1 MVNYLIRRI
10 VFSIVVLIGISLVS
24 FAIIEL
30 PPGDFGTTYKNRLIN
45 QSNMKPELAEE
56 QAQKVRERYGLDGTM
71 AERWFNWVK
80 GIVTKGEFGPAMA
93 YGGKDVSELLRERLP
108 RTLLLALGAHAIS
121 SVVGI
126 AIGIYVAQ
134 RQYGW
139 ADNIAAF
146 FAFVLT
152 SIPRFSLA
160 LIVAYV
166 LVFGLGQQHVSSFYS
181 PQYVLAPWSWGKFLD
196 FIKHIWPVVFI
207 AGLGGVAQNM
217 RVMRGNLLDTLNQQ
231 YVTTARAKGLKESR
245 VVNRH
250 AVPNALHAIIMYQG
264 AVLPYMVQGELEV
277 AIVLSI
283 PTVSPLF
290 YNSISQ
296 SDQYVTASILL
307 MTSMLLVVGNLIA
320 DIGLAWLDPRIRYT

>member
-1 MVNYLIRRI
+1 MINYLIRRI
-10 VFSIVVLIGISLVS
+10 LFAIVVLIGISFVS
-24 FAIIEL
+24 FMVIEL
-30 PPGDFGTTYKNRLIN
+30 PPGDFANTYKNRLIN
-45 QSNMKPELAEE
+45 MGGLSVQEAEA
-56 QAQKVRERYGLDGTM
+56 QAQTVRERYGLEGPLPV
-71 AERWFNWVK
+71 RWFNWVK
-80 GIVTKGEFGPAMA
+80 GIVTQGDFGPAMS
-93 YGGKDVSELLRERLP
+93 YGGKAVSDLLKERLP
-108 RTLLLALGAHAIS
+108 RTIFLALSAHAIS

-126 AIGIYVAQ
+126 AIGIYIAQ

-139 ADNIAAF
+139 ADNLAAF

-160 LIVAYV
+160 LIVAYI
-166 LVFGLGQQHVSSFYS
+166 LVFVLGQQHISSFYS
-181 PQYVLAPWSWGKFLD
+181 PQYVLAPWSWDKIVDL
-196 FIKHIWPVVFI
+196 IKHVWPVIFI

-217 RVMRGNLLDTLNQQ
+217 RVMRGNLLDVLNSQ

-245 VVNRH
+245 VINRH

-290 YNSISQ
+290 YDSISK

-307 MTSMLLVVGNLIA
+307 MTSVLLVVGNLIA
-320 DIGLAWLDPRIRYT
+320 DVALAWLDPRIRYD

>member
-1 MVNYLIRRI
+1 MWHSDN
-10 VFSIVVLIGISLVS
+10 
-24 FAIIEL
+24 
-30 PPGDFGTTYKNRLIN
+30 T
-45 QSNMKPELAEE
+45 
-56 QAQKVRERYGLDGTM
+56 
-71 AERWFNWVK
+71 
-80 GIVTKGEFGPAMA
+80 
-93 YGGKDVSELLRERLP
+93 
-108 RTLLLALGAHAIS
+108 
-121 SVVGI
+121 
-126 AIGIYVAQ
+126 
-134 RQYGW
+134 GW

-160 LIVAYV
+160 LIVAYI
-166 LVFGLGQQHVSSFYS
+166 LVFGLGQQHVSSFFS
-181 PQYVLAPWSWGKFLD
+181 PQYVLAPWSWAKFVD
-196 FIKHIWPVVFI
+196 FIKHVWPVILI

-217 RVMRGNLLDTLNQQ
+217 RVMRGNLLDMLNSQ

-290 YNSISQ
+290 YNSISK

-307 MTSMLLVVGNLIA
+307 MTSVLLVIGNLIA
-320 DIGLAWLDPRIRYT
+320 DIALAWLDPRIRYE

>member
-10 VFSIVVLIGISLVS
+10 LFSIVVLIGISLVS

-45 QSNMKPELAEE
+45 QSNMEPELAEI

-71 AERWFNWVK
+71 FERWFNWIS
-80 GIVTKGEFGPAMA
+80 GILTRGEFGPAMA

-121 SVVGI
+121 SIVGI

-134 RQYGW
+134 RQYSL

-146 FAFVLT
+146 FAFILT

-181 PQYVLAPWSWGKFLD
+181 PQYVLAPWSWAKFVD
-196 FIKHIWPVVFI
+196 FLKHIWPIIFI
-207 AGLGGVAQNM
+207 AGLGGIALNM
-217 RVMRGNLLDTLNQQ
+217 RVMRGNLLDVLNSQ
-231 YVTTARAKGLKESR
+231 YVTTARSKGLKESR

-307 MTSMLLVVGNLIA
+307 MTSVLLVVGNLIA

>member
-10 VFSIVVLIGISLVS
+10 LFAIVVLIGISFVS
-24 FAIIEL
+24 FAVIEL

-45 QSNMKPELAEE
+45 QANMPPEDAEE
-56 QAQKVRERYGLDGTM
+56 QAQKVRERYGLDGPLPI
-71 AERWFNWVK
+71 RWFNWVN
-80 GIVTKGEFGPAMA
+80 GILTEGSFGPAMA
-93 YGGKDVSELLRERLP
+93 YGGRDVSELLRERLP
-108 RTLLLALGAHAIS
+108 RTILLALGAHAIS

-126 AIGIYVAQ
+126 IIGIYIAQ

-160 LIVAYV
+160 LMVAYI

-181 PQYVLAPWSWGKFLD
+181 PQYVLAPWSWAKVMDFL
-196 FIKHIWPVVFI
+196 KHIWPVIFI
-207 AGLGGVAQNM
+207 AGLGGIAQNM
-217 RVMRGNLLDTLNQQ
+217 RVMRGNLLDVLNQQ
-231 YVTTARAKGLKESR
+231 YVTTARSKGLKENR

-290 YNSISQ
+290 YNSIAI

-307 MTSMLLVVGNLIA
+307 MVSVLLVIGNLIA
-320 DIGLAWLDPRIRYT
+320 DIALAWLDPRIRYE

>member
-1 MVNYLIRRI
+1 MINYLIRRI
-10 VFSIVVLIGISLVS
+10 LFAIVVLIGISFVS
-24 FAIIEL
+24 FMVIEL
-30 PPGDFGTTYKNRLIN
+30 PPGDFANTYKNRLIN
-45 QSNMKPELAEE
+45 MGGLSVQEAEA
-56 QAQKVRERYGLDGTM
+56 QAQTVRERYGLEGPLPV
-71 AERWFNWVK
+71 RWFNWVK
-80 GIVTKGEFGPAMA
+80 GIVTQGDFGPAMS
-93 YGGKDVSELLRERLP
+93 YGGKAVSDLLKERLP
-108 RTLLLALGAHAIS
+108 RTIFLALSAHAIS

-126 AIGIYVAQ
+126 AIGIYIAQ

-139 ADNIAAF
+139 ADNLAAF

-160 LIVAYV
+160 LIVAYI
-166 LVFGLGQQHVSSFYS
+166 LVFVLGQQHISSFYS
-181 PQYVLAPWSWGKFLD
+181 PQYVLAPWSWNKIVDL
-196 FIKHIWPVVFI
+196 IKHVWPVIFI

-217 RVMRGNLLDTLNQQ
+217 RVMRGNLLDVLNSQ

-245 VVNRH
+245 VINRH

-290 YNSISQ
+290 YDSISK

-307 MTSMLLVVGNLIA
+307 MTSVLLVVGNLIA
-320 DIGLAWLDPRIRYT
+320 DVALAWLDPRIRYD

>member
-10 VFSIVVLIGISLVS
+10 LFSIVVLIGISLVS

-45 QSNMKPELAEE
+45 QSNMEPELAEE

-71 AERWFNWVK
+71 VERWFNWVK
-80 GIVTKGEFGPAMA
+80 GILTKGEFGPAMA

-126 AIGIYVAQ
+126 TIGIYVAQ

-160 LIVAYV
+160 LIVAYI

-181 PQYVLAPWSWGKFLD
+181 PQYVLAPWSWNKFVD
-196 FIKHIWPVVFI
+196 FLKHVWPIIFI
-207 AGLGGVAQNM
+207 AGLGGVALNM
-217 RVMRGNLLDTLNQQ
+217 RVMRGNLLDVLNSQ
-231 YVTTARAKGLKESR
+231 YVTTARAKGLKESK

-307 MTSMLLVVGNLIA
+307 MTSVLLVVGNLIA
-320 DIGLAWLDPRIRYT
+320 DIGLAWLDPRIRYE

>member
-1 MVNYLIRRI
+1 MINYLIRRI
-10 VFSIVVLIGISLVS
+10 VFAIIVLIGISFVS
-24 FAIIEL
+24 FVVIDL
-30 PPGDFGTTYKNRLIN
+30 PPGDFATTYKSRLIN
-45 QSNMKPELAEE
+45 QGGMTIEEAEL
-56 QAQKVRERYGLDGTM
+56 QAQTVRERYGLEGPLP
-71 AERWFNWVK
+71 ERWFNWVK
-80 GIVTKGEFGPAMA
+80 GILTKGDFGPAMS
-93 YGGKDVSELLRERLP
+93 YGGKDVSDLLRERLP
-108 RTLLLALGAHAIS
+108 RTILLALAAHAIS

-126 AIGIYVAQ
+126 AIGIYIAQ

-139 ADNIAAF
+139 ADNLAAF

-160 LIVAYV
+160 LIVAYI
-166 LVFGLGQQHVSSFYS
+166 LVFMLGQQHVGSFNS
-181 PQYVLAPWSWGKFLD
+181 PQYVLAPWSWAKFVD
-196 FIKHIWPVVFI
+196 MAKHVWPVIFI

-217 RVMRGNLLDTLNQQ
+217 RVMRGNLLDVLNSQ
-231 YVTTARAKGLKESR
+231 YVTTARAKGLKETK
-245 VVNRH
+245 VINRH

-290 YNSISQ
+290 YDSISK

-307 MTSMLLVVGNLIA
+307 MTSVLLVVGNLIA
-320 DIGLAWLDPRIRYT
+320 DIGLAWLDPRIRYE

>member
-10 VFSIVVLIGISLVS
+10 LFSIVVLIGISLVS

-45 QSNMKPELAEE
+45 QSNMEPELAEE
-56 QAQKVRERYGLDGTM
+56 QAQKVRERYGLDGIM
-71 AERWFNWVK
+71 VERWFNWVK
-80 GIVTKGEFGPAMA
+80 GILTKGEFGPAMA

-108 RTLLLALGAHAIS
+108 RTLFLALSAHAIS

-126 AIGIYVAQ
+126 TIGIYVAQ
-134 RQYGW
+134 RQYGP

-160 LIVAYV
+160 LIVAYI

-181 PQYVLAPWSWGKFLD
+181 PQYVLAPWSWGKLVD
-196 FIKHIWPVVFI
+196 FTKHVWPVILI

-217 RVMRGNLLDTLNQQ
+217 RVMRGNLLDTLNSQ
-231 YVTTARAKGLKESR
+231 YVTTARAKGLKESK

-283 PTVSPLF
+283 PTLSPLF

-307 MTSMLLVVGNLIA
+307 MTSFLLVIGNLIA

>member
-1 MVNYLIRRI
+1 MINYLIRRI
-10 VFSIVVLIGISLVS
+10 LFSIVVLIGISFVS
-24 FAIIEL
+24 FAVIEL

-45 QSNMKPELAEE
+45 QAQMTEEDAEVL
-56 QAQKVRERYGLDGTM
+56 AQKVRERYGLEGTM
-71 AERWFNWVK
+71 IERWFNWVK
-80 GIVTKGEFGPAMA
+80 GILTEGDFGPAMS

-108 RTLLLALGAHAIS
+108 RTILLALGAHAIS
-121 SVVGI
+121 SIVGI
-126 AIGIYVAQ
+126 TIGIYIAQ

-160 LIVAYV
+160 LIVAYI
-166 LVFGLGQQHVSSFYS
+166 LVFGLGQQHVSSFFS
-181 PQYVLAPWSWGKFLD
+181 PQYVLAPWSWDKFVD
-196 FIKHIWPVVFI
+196 FLKHIWPVILI
-207 AGLGGVAQNM
+207 AGLGGVALNM
-217 RVMRGNLLDTLNQQ
+217 RVMRGNLLDTLNSQ

-245 VVNRH
+245 VVNKH

-290 YNSISQ
+290 YNSIAQ

-307 MTSMLLVVGNLIA
+307 MTSVLLVVGNLIA
-320 DIGLAWLDPRIRYT
+320 DIGLAWLDPRIRYE

>member
-10 VFSIVVLIGISLVS
+10 IFSIVVLIGISFVS
-24 FAIIEL
+24 FVVIEL
-30 PPGDFGTTYKNRLIN
+30 PPGDFATTYKNRLIN
-45 QSNMKPELAEE
+45 QAGMAPEEAEA
-56 QAQKVRERYGLDGTM
+56 QAQTVRERYGLEGPLV
-71 AERWFNWVK
+71 ERWFHWVK
-80 GIVTKGEFGPAMA
+80 GILTEGDFGPAMS
-93 YGGKDVSELLRERLP
+93 YGGKEVSELLRERLP
-108 RTLLLALGAHAIS
+108 RTILLALSAHAIS

-126 AIGIYVAQ
+126 AIGIYIAQ

-139 ADNIAAF
+139 ADNLAAF
-146 FAFVLT
+146 FAFILT

-160 LIVAYV
+160 LIVAYI
-166 LVFGLGQQHVSSFYS
+166 LVFGFGQQSIGALFS
-181 PQYVLAPWSWGKFLD
+181 PQYMMAPWSWGKFVDL
-196 FIKHIWPVVFI
+196 IKHVWPVILI

-217 RVMRGNLLDTLNQQ
+217 RVMRGNLLDVLNSQ
-231 YVTTARAKGLKESR
+231 YVTTARSKGLKESR
-245 VVNRH
+245 VINRH

-290 YNSISQ
+290 YDSISK

-307 MTSMLLVVGNLIA
+307 MTSLLLVIGNLIA
-320 DIGLAWLDPRIRYT
+320 DIALAWLDPRIRYE